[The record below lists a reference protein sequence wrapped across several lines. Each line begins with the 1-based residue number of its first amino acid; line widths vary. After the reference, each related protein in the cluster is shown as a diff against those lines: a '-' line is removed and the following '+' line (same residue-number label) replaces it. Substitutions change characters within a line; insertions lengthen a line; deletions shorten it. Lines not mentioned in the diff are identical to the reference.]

1 MFPFLNRYKENF
13 NFRVKRAANNKIVN
27 QFFRA
32 LGNAFEKIHGRPRH
46 QASLGTINDLPTEIK
61 EGKTKFKPKIQNP
74 LLLQANN
81 AKIRSEKEGRTGYST
96 RHPYTERVKKQPSG
110 YRYKEDPKKA
120 PGLVLFFF
128 FLLLRR
134 STIKGQK
141 ISEGIYEVALPKMW
155 TKKLEKFCPNLHGRI
170 FLFFSFIF
178 WAMQRLHILI
188 LKFSDL

>member
-1 MFPFLNRYKENF
+1 MFPFLNRNKDNF

-27 QFFRA
+27 LFFRA

-81 AKIRSEKEGRTGYST
+81 AKIRSEKEGRMRTN

-120 PGLVLFFF
+120 PGLV
-128 FLLLRR
+128 
-134 STIKGQK
+134 
-141 ISEGIYEVALPKMW
+141 
-155 TKKLEKFCPNLHGRI
+155 
-170 FLFFSFIF
+170 
-178 WAMQRLHILI
+178 HILTI
-188 LKFSDL
+188 YYIYFFCY

>member
-1 MFPFLNRYKENF
+1 MFLFLNRTKENF

-81 AKIRSEKEGRTGYST
+81 AKIRSEKEGRMRTN

-120 PGLVLFFF
+120 PGLVF
-128 FLLLRR
+128 
-134 STIKGQK
+134 
-141 ISEGIYEVALPKMW
+141 
-155 TKKLEKFCPNLHGRI
+155 
-170 FLFFSFIF
+170 
-178 WAMQRLHILI
+178 
-188 LKFSDL
+188 